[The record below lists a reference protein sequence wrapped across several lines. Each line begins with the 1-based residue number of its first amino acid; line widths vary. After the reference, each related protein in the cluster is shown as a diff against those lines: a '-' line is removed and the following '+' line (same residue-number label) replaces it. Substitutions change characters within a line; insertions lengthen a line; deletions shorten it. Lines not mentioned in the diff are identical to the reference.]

1 MNTLSKTRSIM
12 NKFNIV
18 ANKRYGQNFL
28 IDDNILQGIIS
39 SADITDEDLVIEIG
53 PGLGN
58 LTEYILNTAKYG
70 LLVEIDPKMIAVL
83 EDRFK
88 DKTNYTLLNEDI
100 LKVDIDNLVE
110 KIKTENN
117 IDFKSVKVVANLPY
131 YITTPIIFQLLEDS
145 NCIESITVMVQKEV
159 AERMTADSH
168 SKEYGILTIMV
179 DYFSNAN
186 IDIIVPNSSF
196 IPEPGVTSAVI
207 TLKKN
212 RKYKVNNEK
221 VFFELVH
228 KAFAQRR
235 KKMTNSLSS
244 NNFNDMS
251 KQEIED
257 LFTNCN
263 LKLTTRAEELETT
276 DFVKIANSIK

>member
-28 IDDNILQGIIS
+28 IDDNILQGIVS
-39 SADITDEDLVIEIG
+39 AADITKEDLVIEIG

-88 DKTNYTLLNEDI
+88 DRTNYTLLNEDI
-100 LKVDIDNLVE
+100 LKVDIDTLVE
-110 KIKTENN
+110 KIKSEKG
-117 IDFKSVKVVANLPY
+117 IDFKGVKVVANLPY

-212 RKYKVNNEK
+212 RKYEVKNEK

-244 NNFNDMS
+244 NNFNNMS

-257 LFTNCN
+257 LFTKCE
-263 LKLTTRAEELETT
+263 LSLTTRAEELETI
-276 DFVKIANSIK
+276 DFVNIANNIK